1 MKHILL
7 FFAVFVFF
15 TGQLSSQPRTV
26 KGVVTTLE
34 NVAVVGAEVKVKSSK
49 EVVYTDDSG
58 LFEVVLT
65 GKDKLKISAHGFL
78 KRNVKVDE
86 NIRAVMV
93 NLPFK
98 SDPESL
104 LLAVGYGHIKDEDK
118 PFALSTL
125 KENEVDFSMY
135 KDIYEL
141 ISGKFAGVEVSN
153 GQIFIRGQRS
163 INYSNAALIVIDG
176 TIADA
181 GMLATL
187 NTKDIISIDIIKDG
201 SSSIYGSRGANGV
214 VMIQTNMGF
223 VNP

>member
-7 FFAVFVFF
+7 VFTVIVFF
-15 TGQLSSQPRTV
+15 SGQLFSQPRTV

-34 NVAVVGAEVKVKSSK
+34 SVAVVGAEVKVKSSK
-49 EVVYTDDSG
+49 EVVYTDESG
-58 LFEVVLT
+58 IFEVVLT

-78 KRNVKVDE
+78 NRNVKVE
-86 NIRAVMV
+86 EEIRAVMV

-104 LLAVGYGHIKDEDK
+104 LLAVGYGHINDEDK
-118 PFALSTL
+118 PFAMSTL
-125 KENEVDFSMY
+125 QDEEVDFSMY
-135 KDIYEL
+135 ADIYEL

-176 TIADA
+176 TIADS

-187 NTKDIISIDIIKDG
+187 NTKDILSIDIIKDG
-201 SSSIYGSRGANGV
+201 SSSVYGSRGANGV
-214 VMIQTNMGF
+214 VMIQRKTGF
-223 VNP
+223 Y